1 MAATPYRIRVPVSYN
16 KVVFKYEPRNEI
28 SNNVIYVTSKTS
40 DQAAHMRS
48 LIRAFA
54 SHLKIQ

>member
-16 KVVFKYEPRNEI
+16 QVVFKYEPRNEI
-28 SNNVIYVTSKTS
+28 SNNVIHVTSKTS

-54 SHLKIQ
+54 SHLKIL